1 MAPGWEQRQSAW
13 TVQNLKHVKRAS
25 LIGTDL
31 LRGGVKVSVL
41 VMLCCDWWRPTCAL
55 RLRGCYFTIGG
66 GAFKVH
72 VSENEASQK
81 DVCLADVN
89 LKLHCSLQEEQRGG
103 RWRKPEEKGEMGV
116 EEVGEGE

>member
-1 MAPGWEQRQSAW
+1 M
-13 TVQNLKHVKRAS
+13 
-25 LIGTDL
+25 
-31 LRGGVKVSVL
+31 KVSVM

-103 RWRKPEEKGEMGV
+103 RCRNTEEKGQNGSGGGRRRRKKESEERRKAEEMVQGKKDK
-116 EEVGEGE
+116 